1 MAISG
6 KKLGEIFTAR
16 REEMN
21 LSESALAKLAGVN
34 QPTTHRIL
42 AGASKHPHM
51 ENVERLA
58 RVLQLDLKA
67 LIGGVAEQFGQY
79 SAQVQPGPDMKG
91 KVPVISWVQAGAFC
105 EAIDLY
111 APGTAEEWLDCPF
124 PHSKSAFC
132 LVLKGLSMFPEY
144 RPDEI
149 ILVEPELVPEHNDD
163 VVARTTDGE
172 VTFKRLQITED
183 GTYLLALNPDFPN
196 RIIQIPPDTDICG
209 VVTGSWIRRRK
220 H

>member
-6 KKLGEIFTAR
+6 KKLGEILTAR

-21 LSESALAKLAGVN
+21 LSESALAKLAGLN

-79 SAQVQPGPDMKG
+79 SVQLQPGPDMKG

-124 PHSKSAFC
+124 PHSESAFC

-163 VVARTTDGE
+163 VVARTADGE

-183 GTYLLALNPDFPN
+183 GTYLLALNPDFPK
-196 RIIQIPPDTDICG
+196 RIIQIPPDTNICG